1 MGKCYGSIVAL
12 PYYGLFGHVHR
23 APGLSRRYAYL
34 QLQGMTIGVGV
45 GSASLIQ
52 LPTAPSEAP
61 DYGEVKRRDRLPKYP
76 IRRRLPRC
84 FQQPNICL
92 PAGEQVPI
100 LIMMSFIVPVVCI
113 AVLMHPQIR

>member
-45 GSASLIQ
+45 GISVGSASLIQ

-61 DYGEVKRRDRLPKYP
+61 DYGEVKHRDRLLQYP
-76 IRRRLPRC
+76 VRGRLPC
-84 FQQPNICL
+84 PF
-92 PAGEQVPI
+92 
-100 LIMMSFIVPVVCI
+100 
-113 AVLMHPQIR
+113 